1 MAESGHVTTTPRAMT
16 MGDAAVDGLLAGVGA
31 GIVMAIYVVAV
42 GLALGEGIAN
52 ILGRFA
58 PGEGAS
64 PLSSALMH
72 LAVSGVYGLVF
83 GLGRGL
89 IARLWR
95 NRLPGWLTGLAYGL
109 VLLAFAETVILP
121 GTGSALLSIP
131 FAHFAL
137 AHIIYGLSL
146 GYLTGRSD
154 RYR

>member
-1 MAESGHVTTTPRAMT
+1 MAESKRLTAREIP

-31 GIVMAIYVVAV
+31 GLAMAVYVVAV
-42 GLALGEGIAN
+42 GLASGEAMAT

-58 PGEGAS
+58 PGESAS
-64 PLSSALMH
+64 PLSGALLH

-89 IARLWR
+89 IARFWR
-95 NRLPGWLTGLAYGL
+95 HRLPGWLTGLAYGL
-109 VLLAFAETVILP
+109 LLLALAKTIILP

-146 GYLTGRSD
+146 GYLVDRSD
-154 RYR
+154 GYR